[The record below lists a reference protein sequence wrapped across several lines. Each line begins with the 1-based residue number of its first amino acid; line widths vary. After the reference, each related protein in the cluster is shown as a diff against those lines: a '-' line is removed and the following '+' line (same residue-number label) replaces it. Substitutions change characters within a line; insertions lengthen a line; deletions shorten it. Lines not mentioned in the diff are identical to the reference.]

1 MDERVRVRLEGL
13 IARLTD
19 DPESRS
25 ALRILFEGAHESVAR
40 YVEARLSASLPGQW
54 RWLCPFVDHAAVGER
69 WQELGE
75 IVVIEDHGGEGDAPG
90 VFVFAGKG

>member
-25 ALRILFEGAHESVAR
+25 ALRALFEGAHAR
-40 YVEARLSASLPGQW
+40 NHLNSYANHALPASQPASHGRSKPSL
-54 RWLCPFVDHAAVGER
+54 R
-69 WQELGE
+69 
-75 IVVIEDHGGEGDAPG
+75 VVS
-90 VFVFAGKG
+90 

>member
-1 MDERVRVRLEGL
+1 MDERVRARLEGL

-25 ALRILFEGAHESVAR
+25 ALRALFEGAHESVAR
-40 YVEARLSASLPGQW
+40 YVAARLEATLPSEW

-69 WQELGE
+69 WQELAE
-75 IVVIEDHGGEGDAPG
+75 IVVIEDPGDEGDALL
-90 VFVFAGKG
+90 VFIFAGKG